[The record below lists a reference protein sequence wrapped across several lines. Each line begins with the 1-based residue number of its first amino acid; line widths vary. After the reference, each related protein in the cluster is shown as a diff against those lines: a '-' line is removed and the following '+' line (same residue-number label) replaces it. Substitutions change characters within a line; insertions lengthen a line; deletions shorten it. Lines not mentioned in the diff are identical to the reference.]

1 MTATEQLRKL
11 LDERGVEWSDRANA
25 WTYETHWKGADG
37 KPVCASQRSDGIGD
51 LVLKQHVI
59 PEQAI
64 AATLGSDAKPCY
76 ATDYTHARCKYSVNR
91 GWTEDTKFYVPT
103 ATLGRGTC
111 EWQGSTGQGWC
122 QGAYD
127 ESIEEYDGFTVTR
140 HYFSCGH
147 GALMA
152 DGEKPNYCP
161 HCGCEVKR

>member
-64 AATLGSDAKPCY
+64 AATLCGDECEIVSYYEAS
-76 ATDYTHARCKYSVNR
+76 TR
-91 GWTEDTKFYVPT
+91 GEV
-103 ATLGRGTC
+103 GR
-111 EWQGSTGQGWC
+111 ER
-122 QGAYD
+122 
-127 ESIEEYDGFTVTR
+127 VKL
-140 HYFSCGH
+140 SCGH
-147 GALMA
+147 IV
-152 DGEKPNYCP
+152 ERHSKYCQE
-161 HCGCEVKR
+161 CGRKIQKAVKR